1 MALGHPRSIAQ
12 KELRLQRGNRRCAD
26 VAVINHG
33 ETDGQMDDRRPSG
46 RSKEGKQSS
55 RPDSRLRR
63 KEGKSDHQGDRE
75 REGESVANLDEGA
88 CLPLNVSTS
97 ASARIALR
105 PIRHPICAMKAPPTF
120 KPT

>member
-1 MALGHPRSIAQ
+1 MALGHPRSIAP

-46 RSKEGKQSS
+46 RSKEGRQSA
-55 RPDSRLRR
+55 RQRR

-75 REGESVANLDEGA
+75 REGESVANLDEAA
-88 CLPLNVSTS
+88 CLPLNVSTSAS